1 MFGCIN
7 LILNLSKDMCP
18 TPDNSAIMGC
28 SVFSTEFYSLYV
40 LCSKKNNGNKKIGIL
55 EVLDD

>member
-1 MFGCIN
+1 
-7 LILNLSKDMCP
+7 MCP